1 MSFPTDPT
9 PTNRARK
16 ASGPFASVSS
26 VAELRALCDNCL
38 GRVAPAR
45 LAFTLILLSLITSA
59 SARAAAPARAALQSF
74 LKTHCIDCHD
84 ADIKRGGLD
93 LTSLPFPSSD
103 SSSPHAAAHKQWVS
117 VFDRVTAGEMPPA
130 DEPRPTATDLRPF
143 LAALGPALTAQHAA
157 HRGTVL
163 RRLNR
168 REYQNTLND
177 LLGLD
182 LDILARLPEDGRAHG
197 FDTVGEALNISGTQL
212 HRYLEVAEFAL
223 NSALLVG
230 ARPVVSAGTYT
241 LASDRN
247 QQFIGKH
254 WLQRP
259 DGAIVVFNNGGFPST
274 QIPGFRAAAPG
285 TYRVRITGYGY
296 QTKDPAVFS
305 VIAGTFN
312 RGADQDIRGFL
323 ELPLDTPGTV
333 ELTLTLRAGD
343 GLKLSPVGLNG
354 PDGHSPIKD
363 GPAKYPGEG
372 LALQRVEVEGPLL
385 PDWPPS
391 GQKLLLGNVTLREVP
406 PSNPRAKQR
415 PDYKPTFTATS
426 ANPATDA
433 RAALRQFLPVAFRRP
448 ITDADL
454 APYAALFDREFA
466 ESQDYL
472 VALRTAAVA
481 ALCAPDFLYL
491 KEPAGRLDDH
501 ALAARLSYFLT
512 RSAPDAEL
520 LDLAVSKKLSYPATL
535 RAQTERLL
543 AGPGFDRFITD
554 FTDGWLNLREIDFT
568 TPDKLLYP
576 EFDELLLDSM
586 LRETRA
592 FVRELF
598 TANLGLANVIASDF
612 AMLNHR
618 LARHYGLPPVA
629 GLALRKTPLAP
640 DSRRGGLLTQAS
652 ILKVS
657 ANGTNTSPV
666 IRGVWVLDRILGLP
680 PQPPP
685 PGVPGVEPDIRGA
698 TTLREILE
706 KHRSTESCNSCHR
719 TIDPPGFALES
730 YDVIGGWRDRFRSLG
745 TGEQVRLRV
754 EGRNVR
760 YRLGPPVDAAG
771 QLATGETFSGF
782 PAFQKLLLAREDDVA
797 RCVAEKLLTFATG
810 RELGFSDRPELARL
824 VAASK
829 SRGHPTRD
837 LLHALIQSP
846 IFLSK

>member
-1 MSFPTDPT
+1 M
-9 PTNRARK
+9 NRRL
-16 ASGPFASVSS
+16 ASGAALAALALPLFAAAAS
-26 VAELRALCDNCL
+26 
-38 GRVAPAR
+38 APAPG
-45 LAFTLILLSLITSA
+45 SLQ
-59 SARAAAPARAALQSF
+59 PF
-74 LKTHCIDCHD
+74 LKTHCFDCHD
-84 ADIKRGGLD
+84 ADIKKGGLD
-93 LTSLPFPSSD
+93 LTALPFDGSE
-103 SSSPHAAAHKQWVS
+103 AAAHKKWVR

-130 DEPRPTATDLRPF
+130 EEPRPAAAAVRPF
-143 LAALGPALTAQHAA
+143 LAALGPELTAQHAA
-157 HRGTVL
+157 HRGTLL

-197 FDTVGEALNISGTQL
+197 FDTVGEALNISGAQL
-212 HRYLEVAEFAL
+212 QRYLEVAEFAL
-223 NSALLVG
+223 NAALLVG
-230 ARPVVSAGTYT
+230 PRPPVTTGLYT
-241 LASDRN
+241 LDSERN
-247 QQFIGKH
+247 QQFIGQH
-254 WLQRP
+254 WLKRP
-259 DGAIVVFNNGGFPST
+259 DGAVVVFNNGGFPST
-274 QIPGFRAAAPG
+274 QLPGFRAASPG
-285 TYRVRITGYGY
+285 PYRVRITGYGY
-296 QTKDPAVFS
+296 QTKEPAVFS

-312 RGADQDIRGFL
+312 RGADQDIRGFH
-323 ELPLDTPGTV
+323 ELPLDQPGSV
-333 ELTLTLRAGD
+333 EFTLTLRAGD
-343 GLKLSPVGLNG
+343 GLKFSPVGLNG

-363 GPAKYPGEG
+363 GPDKYPGEG
-372 LALQRVEVEGPLL
+372 LAIQRFEVEGPLHV
-385 PDWPPS
+385 DWPPR
-391 GQKLLLGNVTLREVP
+391 GQKLLLGHVPLREVP
-406 PSNPRAKQR
+406 PANPRAKQR
-415 PDYKPTFTATS
+415 PDYQPTYTATS
-426 ANPATDA
+426 ANPAADA
-433 RAALRQFLPVAFRRP
+433 RTALRQFLPAAFRRP
-448 ITDADL
+448 LTDADL

-466 ESQDYL
+466 ESKDYL

-491 KEPAGRLDDH
+491 KEPAGHLDDH

-520 LDLAVSKKLSYPATL
+520 LALAAARKLTAPATL

-554 FTDGWLNLREIDFT
+554 FTDGWLNLREIEFT

-598 TANLGLANVIASDF
+598 SANLGLAHVIASDF

-618 LARHYGLPPVA
+618 LARHYGLPAVD
-629 GLALRKTPLAP
+629 GLALRKTPLPP

-719 TIDPPGFALES
+719 SIDPPGFALES
-730 YDVIGGWRDRFRSLG
+730 YDVIGGWRDRFRRLG
-745 TGEQVRLRV
+745 AGDPVRLRV

-771 QLATGETFSGF
+771 QIPTGEKFSDF
-782 PAFQKLLLAREDDVA
+782 PSFQKLLLARADDVA
-797 RCVAEKLLTFATG
+797 RCVAEKLLTFGTG
-810 RELGFSDRPELARL
+810 RELGYSDRAELARL
-824 VAASK
+824 VAD
-829 SRGHPTRD
+829 SRSRSHPTRD